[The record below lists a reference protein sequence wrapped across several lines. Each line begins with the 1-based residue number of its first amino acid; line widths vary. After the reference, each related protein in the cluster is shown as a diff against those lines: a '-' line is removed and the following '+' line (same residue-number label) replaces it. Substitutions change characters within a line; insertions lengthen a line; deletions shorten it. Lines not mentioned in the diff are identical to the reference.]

1 MKNLLPVIIAVLA
14 TAHTATAQNRF
25 YVNIAATGANNGASW
40 ADAFTDL
47 QSALAQ
53 VQAGDEVWVAE
64 GVYRPTAGNDR
75 TLSFEQASGV
85 ALYGGFAGMES
96 ALSERDWAL
105 HLTVLSGDIG
115 VAGDSSDNAYTVLYL
130 EEPDTNTVV
139 DGFTVR
145 DGNADYSGQAPSRDR
160 RRCGGG
166 MYVMGENWEAYPEIR
181 NCSFVHNTARGFGG
195 GVLVNGAGDGSAG
208 PYFVN
213 CRFEDNRSVSSS
225 GGGLARLGG
234 SWLERERDLDGCV
247 FLRNQAGFQGG
258 GFYYSD
264 SERTDT
270 LNIVDCDFIE
280 NKAQDWG
287 GGAELQV
294 GRENSGSIVITGC
307 RFVKNMAKDGG
318 ALKLFPPT
326 FLSISFID
334 MNNCKFIENEYNN
347 VQPSNLQ
354 WAISIELINEFAGKC
369 LFKNCKILDNNGW
382 NAMMGIAWEID
393 AYYIDNIL
401 VGGGTNSA
409 LNISRGSYFYL
420 SNSIFTEINAPDCL
434 KVSALKKKISC
445 VNCLFSKNH
454 LSNGYVINESNTDT
468 LSLLNCAFVD
478 NEINQSAT
486 SSTFDL
492 TMQAF
497 NCVFSDIGDYKK
509 FFYTLKPSLISH
521 CYFDS
526 LDCSQLFP
534 NVTCGPG
541 LIIGGDPMFVAP
553 DSGDYRLQPCS
564 PLLNAGNND
573 FLSPDDTTDLAGAAR
588 VQRGMVDIGPYE
600 TPAPGLAADPV
611 AEPSCPGGQAGIV
624 TFSVSDGCPPFS
636 YAWTSGSS
644 TGSGIS
650 GLAAGAYTFTITDAT
665 GAAFTASVTVPEGD
679 APDIVAVQQPVIC
692 GDTLGGSAT
701 AGVAGGMPPYAWHWQ
716 GGSTDSL
723 LSGLAAGAYPVTVTD
738 ARGCVATGTVQVT
751 REGNLDVSIQ
761 ITEISCF
768 GAADGAFTVLPEN
781 GKAPYAWNWEN
792 GSTGPDLG
800 PLGPGNYLGTVTD
813 ALGCS
818 IALVLPL
825 DEPDSLQFTATVHN
839 ASGPQASDGSI
850 IVAPVSGGTMP
861 YYFQW
866 DNGGMNDTLG
876 ALLPGLYT
884 LTLSDERGCSAT
896 GSFEVSW
903 SSGTSEAGSR
913 AHLLLFPNPA
923 GATAAIQGEL
933 RDGRIPASL
942 KIFDASGKEVRAVAM
957 PGNTGVFYRQ
967 FTLEGMAAGTYLL
980 RLCDAEGRVLG
991 EGKLVKR

>member
-1 MKNLLPVIIAVLA
+1 
-14 TAHTATAQNRF
+14 
-25 YVNIAATGANNGASW
+25 
-40 ADAFTDL
+40 
-47 QSALAQ
+47 
-53 VQAGDEVWVAE
+53 
-64 GVYRPTAGNDR
+64 
-75 TLSFEQASGV
+75 
-85 ALYGGFAGMES
+85 
-96 ALSERDWAL
+96 
-105 HLTVLSGDIG
+105 
-115 VAGDSSDNAYTVLYL
+115 
-130 EEPDTNTVV
+130 
-139 DGFTVR
+139 
-145 DGNADYSGQAPSRDR
+145 
-160 RRCGGG
+160 
-166 MYVMGENWEAYPEIR
+166 
-181 NCSFVHNTARGFGG
+181 
-195 GVLVNGAGDGSAG
+195 
-208 PYFVN
+208 
-213 CRFEDNRSVSSS
+213 
-225 GGGLARLGG
+225 
-234 SWLERERDLDGCV
+234 
-247 FLRNQAGFQGG
+247 
-258 GFYYSD
+258 
-264 SERTDT
+264 
-270 LNIVDCDFIE
+270 
-280 NKAQDWG
+280 
-287 GGAELQV
+287 
-294 GRENSGSIVITGC
+294 
-307 RFVKNMAKDGG
+307 
-318 ALKLFPPT
+318 
-326 FLSISFID
+326 
-334 MNNCKFIENEYNN
+334 
-347 VQPSNLQ
+347 
-354 WAISIELINEFAGKC
+354 
-369 LFKNCKILDNNGW
+369 
-382 NAMMGIAWEID
+382 
-393 AYYIDNIL
+393 
-401 VGGGTNSA
+401 
-409 LNISRGSYFYL
+409 
-420 SNSIFTEINAPDCL
+420 
-434 KVSALKKKISC
+434 
-445 VNCLFSKNH
+445 
-454 LSNGYVINESNTDT
+454 
-468 LSLLNCAFVD
+468 
-478 NEINQSAT
+478 
-486 SSTFDL
+486 
-492 TMQAF
+492 MQAF